1 MKQLE
6 TAVLLWENWWKPQ
19 MGKSSG
25 GKRVRKMSERRER
38 EREREREKAHGETDQ
53 E

>member
-25 GKRVRKMSERRER
+25 GERVRKMSERRER
-38 EREREREKAHGETDQ
+38 ERERKPMVIQTKSEW
-53 E
+53 